1 MYRIR
6 CHISPHIFHIFPR
19 MYTTESVNIFS
30 SQDVQNQ
37 MPYFP
42 RYLPYFSPLWTCD
55 GWWLRSSGRRLM
67 GLDSGETLDYCSHWL
82 HHVASKISIIAGHCQ
97 PGMLCYC
104 LCHRLWKSASAA
116 TRWRFYQQQIRCR
129 CRWMVDA
136 LVDVTGSH
144 GRHDCIQK
152 VWLKPFWMW
161 ILFSANICFG
171 KFRVLSMLDSVW

>member
-1 MYRIR
+1 M
-6 CHISPHIFHIFPR
+6 SPGCTETDAIFPPIFA
-19 MYTTESVNIFS
+19 IFS
-30 SQDVQNQ
+30 PGCTLQNQ
-37 MPYFP
+37 VPYFP
-42 RYLPYFSPLWTCD
+42 QYLPYFSPLWTCD

-67 GLDSGETLDYCSHWL
+67 GLDSGGTLDYCSHWL

-116 TRWRFYQQQIRCR
+116 TRWRFYQRQIR

-144 GRHDCIQK
+144 GRHDCIK
-152 VWLKPFWMW
+152 KFEI
-161 ILFSANICFG
+161 ILNVNINQCRYLLWEIQSFITVG
-171 KFRVLSMLDSVW
+171 LCLITT